1 MDTIIDSKEPAGTRK
16 RRTYTEAQRLQIL
29 EEAAQPGVSVAS
41 VARRHGINDNVVF
54 TWRKQR
60 QGSRSRMLPVTVTAE
75 AAVPDS
81 GTHPIKSIRR
91 PVVDSRIEIR
101 TAGGH
106 VIKIGAA
113 AEAQMVQLVLAT
125 LRA

>member
-1 MDTIIDSKEPAGTRK
+1 MDTIIDSKKPAGTRK

-29 EEAAQPGVSVAS
+29 EEAARPGASVAS

-60 QGSRSRMLPVTVTAE
+60 HGSPPRMLPVTVTQ
-75 AAVPDS
+75 DS
-81 GTHPIKSIRR
+81 AGKNSQSLAIHSIRQ
-91 PVVDSRIEIR
+91 PSTGSCIEIR
-101 TAGGH
+101 TASGH
-106 VIKIGAA
+106 VVQIGAGA
-113 AEAQMVQLVLAT
+113 DAQMVQIILAT